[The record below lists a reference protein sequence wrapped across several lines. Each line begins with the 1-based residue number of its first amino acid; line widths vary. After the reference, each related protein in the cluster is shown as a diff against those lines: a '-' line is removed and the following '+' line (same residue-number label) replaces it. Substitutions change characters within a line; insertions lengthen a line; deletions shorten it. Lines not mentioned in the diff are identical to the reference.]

1 MKHDFLINKRKIIV
15 VPQIKGINDF
25 WDLQFILDTGA
36 SKSIVDTD
44 AANRLGF
51 DLKRLKNGDRLM
63 TVNGGINSKILKL
76 PKLSLFGKDMVDFE
90 VSVLDLPLQITYFAD
105 GIIGMDFLLYFESI
119 KFDFVNKI
127 IEV

>member
-51 DLKRLKNGDRLM
+51 DLKRLRNGDRLM
-63 TVNGGINSKILKL
+63 TVNG
-76 PKLSLFGKDMVDFE
+76 
-90 VSVLDLPLQITYFAD
+90 DLCETPPAVKPQTR
-105 GIIGMDFLLYFESI
+105 
-119 KFDFVNKI
+119 
-127 IEV
+127 